1 MNQASKTTRFLRR
14 IQNRMGFGEETAQ
27 SVSFNMFF
35 ETFQKTLALNNEAL
49 AVIAEMGDKLSG
61 DYIFDSRYIQS
72 ACAKISELVHGLIVN
87 LNIMAPRKYE
97 KLHEVFQKIDREIR
111 DELMER
117 PRIPSSDE
125 TIGYPFIDR
134 DMADVVGAKN
144 ATLAEIKNVLGLS
157 TPEGFALTTRAFD
170 DFFKYNDLWDD
181 LKSVTNA
188 WRRDEISTEEASG
201 RIQDMIQKGTVPSSL
216 KKAITAAVDDLDR
229 ATGIKNQ
236 PLAIRSSAWGEDGE
250 ASFAG
255 QYLSLLNQRGT
266 DVIKGYKAVL
276 ASMYSISA
284 MAYRRYKGFYENE
297 VVMAVGCQ
305 TMVNATAS
313 GVVYTFD
320 PLNPEAD
327 YMLVTAVWGMGEHSA
342 AGRMATDRYRVT
354 RNRPYEFSTIEIVR
368 KEKKLVADEHGGTRL
383 VTVPDD
389 RQTVPALTPELL
401 GTIAQQAM
409 VIEKHFKSPQD
420 IEFAVDDEN
429 NIVILQARPLA
440 VGFDRSAMARELPV
454 ITEKFPVIMDNQ
466 GIIVQ
471 KGVAIGKV
479 YIVLKDEDLDEFP
492 YGAILVTRYTS
503 PRFSKIIRR
512 AAGIITDV
520 GTATGHMATIAR
532 EFRVPTVVN
541 TQTSTS
547 VLQNGQEITLDADEN
562 KIYDGII
569 KALFDYHLTEEP
581 IEETAE
587 YRLLRRVLKRIS
599 ILNLLD
605 PSSKQFTPSECRTFH
620 DIIRFVHEKVVEE
633 LINRQF
639 YNSNG
644 PRSGAV
650 SLKLSIPLDLVMVD
664 IDGGLDKRDKKSS
677 VSPEQII
684 SVPMR
689 AFTDGL
695 IVPGAWNTDPMSV
708 DFGSFMSSM
717 TRTFSTG
724 MSDPRAIGQNL
735 AVVSKQYAN
744 ISLRLGYHFNM
755 IDAYIN
761 DDPGNNYAY
770 FRFFGGVT
778 DATRRSRRAQF
789 LGEVLARNDFLVE
802 QKGDL
807 VVARV
812 KKLTAGRMRQKLY
825 LLGVLVAFS
834 RQLDV
839 QMSSDQHVSFY
850 ADLFKQLIAPT
861 LNQYEKGEISE

>member
-1 MNQASKTTRFLRR
+1 MSHASKTSRFLRR
-14 IQNRMGFGEETAQ
+14 IQNRMGLGSNAAR

-61 DYIFDSRYIQS
+61 DYVFDSRYIHS

-87 LNIMAPRKYE
+87 LNIMAPKKYAR
-97 KLHEVFQKIDREIR
+97 LHEVFQKIDLEIR

-117 PRIPSSDE
+117 PRIPRSDE
-125 TIGYPFIDR
+125 TIGYRFIDR
-134 DMADVVGAKN
+134 DMADMVGAKN
-144 ATLAEIKNVLGLS
+144 AALAEIKNVLGLQ
-157 TPEGFALTTRAFD
+157 TPAGFAITTRAFD

-181 LKSVTNA
+181 LKSVTGA
-188 WRRDEISTEEASG
+188 WRRDEISTEKTSG
-201 RIQDMIQKGTVPSSL
+201 RIQDMIQKGTVPPSL
-216 KKAITAAVDDLDR
+216 KKAIAAAISDLHR
-229 ATGIKNQ
+229 AAGIKNER
-236 PLAIRSSAWGEDGE
+236 LAIRSSAWGEDGE

-266 DVIKGYKAVL
+266 DVINGYKAVL
-276 ASMYSISA
+276 ASMYSVSA
-284 MAYRRYKGFYENE
+284 MEYRRHKGFYENE

-305 TMVNATAS
+305 TMVNALAS

-327 YMLVTAVWGMGEHSA
+327 YMLITAVWGMGEHSA

-354 RNRPYEFSTIEIVR
+354 RNRPHEPTILEIVR
-368 KEKKLVADEHGGTRL
+368 KAEQLVADKQEGTRL
-383 VTVPDD
+383 VPVPDD
-389 RQTVPALTPELL
+389 RQTIPALSTEHLEA
-401 GTIAQQAM
+401 IAQQAM
-409 VIEKHFKSPQD
+409 VIERHFKSPQD
-420 IEFAVDDEN
+420 IEFAVDAEN
-429 NIVILQARPLA
+429 NIVILQARPLT
-440 VGFDRSAMARELPV
+440 VRFDRSLLARELPV
-454 ITEKFPVIMDNQ
+454 ITEKFPVILDNQ

-479 YIVLKDEDLDEFP
+479 FIARNDEDLEQFP
-492 YGAILVTRYTS
+492 YGAILVAQYTS

-541 TQTSTS
+541 TGASTTA
-547 VLQNGQEITLDADEN
+547 LRNGQEITLDADEN
-562 KIYDGII
+562 KVYDGII

-587 YRLLRRVLKRIS
+587 YRLLRRVLKKIS
-599 ILNLLD
+599 VLNLLD
-605 PSSKQFTPSECRTFH
+605 PSSKQFTPSECQTFH

-639 YNSNG
+639 YNSHG
-644 PRSGAV
+644 PKSGAV
-650 SLKLSIPLDLVMVD
+650 SLKMAVPLDLVMVD
-664 IDGGLDKRDKKSS
+664 IDGGLDMADKKGS
-677 VSPEQII
+677 VAPEQIL

-689 AFTDGL
+689 AFIDGL
-695 IVPGAWNTDPMSV
+695 IAPGAWNTDPMSV

-724 MSDPRAIGQNL
+724 LSDPRVIGQNL
-735 AVVSKQYAN
+735 AVVSKQYTN

-761 DDPGNNYAY
+761 DKPDENYAY

-789 LGEVLARNDFLVE
+789 LGEVLARNDFMVE

-812 KKLTAGRMRQKLY
+812 KKLTAGRMRRKLF

-839 QMSSDQHVSFY
+839 QMSSDQHVFFY